1 MKTIDILLKTYDGHV
16 HPLINDLCR
25 SNALERIDHI
35 DMNCG
40 MNYTS
45 HPLFQKMSS
54 YSRLRHSIGTAMIIY
69 HFTHDETMM
78 LAGLV
83 HDIATPVFSHVIDF
97 LNGDYEKQ
105 ESTEEKTTE
114 ILLHDPWI
122 MDVLEQKHIALSAVD
137 DYHIYPIADNETPK
151 LSADRLEYS
160 LSNMVNYGF
169 ARIDEAIEYYKDLVI
184 SQNEEGT
191 EEIVF
196 QSEDIAALFTRHVLQ
211 CSSVYS
217 SDFDRYAM
225 DVLASIVKDAIAQH
239 VITVDDLYHD
249 SEDAC
254 IRKLCRD
261 ETIRNEW
268 LSFTKLKEVVPC
280 PAGTAG
286 SRIIPAKKRWIDPFV
301 KGKGRISMLNAE
313 IKEQIDLYRNKDY
326 TYAVI
331 EEN

>member
-1 MKTIDILLKTYDGHV
+1 
-16 HPLINDLCR
+16 
-25 SNALERIDHI
+25 
-35 DMNCG
+35 
-40 MNYTS
+40 
-45 HPLFQKMSS
+45 
-54 YSRLRHSIGTAMIIY
+54 
-69 HFTHDETMM
+69 
-78 LAGLV
+78 
-83 HDIATPVFSHVIDF
+83 
-97 LNGDYEKQ
+97 
-105 ESTEEKTTE
+105 
-114 ILLHDPWI
+114 
-122 MDVLEQKHIALSAVD
+122 
-137 DYHIYPIADNETPK
+137 
-151 LSADRLEYS
+151 
-160 LSNMVNYGF
+160 
-169 ARIDEAIEYYKDLVI
+169 
-184 SQNEEGT
+184 
-191 EEIVF
+191 
-196 QSEDIAALFTRHVLQ
+196 
-211 CSSVYS
+211 
-217 SDFDRYAM
+217 M